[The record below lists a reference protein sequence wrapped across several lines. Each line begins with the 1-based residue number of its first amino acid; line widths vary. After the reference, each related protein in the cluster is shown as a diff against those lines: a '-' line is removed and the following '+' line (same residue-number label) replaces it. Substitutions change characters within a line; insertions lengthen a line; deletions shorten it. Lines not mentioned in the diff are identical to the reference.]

1 MVTNTN
7 DEKTKTGQLPSDRIL
22 MVTAPRFQN
31 CWGHHIEAMI
41 SQSCIKRIIRVW
53 SITNQKELSI
63 SSNDQHI
70 NSKFSILGIV
80 FYHIYRIY
88 IIKLIIISINIH
100 HIYTIYCSGT
110 EYFLSRDRLFTAPG
124 QSIFCSGT
132 DYLLL
137 RDRVFSAP
145 GQRVLLG
152 CTHRREWKRERWI
165 WESVSAAPPALF
177 FNRINNNNNNNNNN
191 HNNNMIRTWKY
202 DN

>member
-53 SITNQKELSI
+53 SITNQKETI
-63 SSNDQHI
+63 DQQQRPTY
-70 NSKFSILGIV
+70 KFEV
-80 FYHIYRIY
+80 FNPGDCIYHIYRIY

-137 RDRVFSAP
+137 WDRVFSAP
-145 GQRVLLG
+145 GQTVWLG
-152 CTHRREWKRERWI
+152 STHRREFTKERERLI
-165 WESVSAAPPALF
+165 WESTSAATVFKKKKL
-177 FNRINNNNNNNNNN
+177 NN
-191 HNNNMIRTWKY
+191 
-202 DN
+202 